1 MKIDFEQIRAEV
13 TREVADR
20 TISDIM
26 DTANNGHF
34 RGFSESE
41 REELNEI
48 RLHMKYAL
56 DAAEVFV
63 RKYHEQLAEKLRSH
77 GINLE

>member
-1 MKIDFEQIRAEV
+1 MKIDFEQIRSEV

-20 TISDIM
+20 TISGIM
-26 DTANNGHF
+26 DGTNNDYL
-34 RGFSESE
+34 RGFGESE

-63 RKYHEQLAEKLRSH
+63 RKYHEQLAERLRSH
-77 GINLE
+77 GIDLE